1 MGLNDSEGL
10 EQEIDKMLDKVE
22 QKIRQVKELNRPAL
36 DALDKQE
43 IEQRL
48 ITLEQRDESD
58 KKAMQAQLRSL
69 ESQLNLLNQRLYI
82 VMLVLLVICGLFA
95 LFSDLV

>member
-69 ESQLNLLNQRLYI
+69 ESQLNWLNQRLYI

>member
-82 VMLVLLVICGLFA
+82 VLLVLLVICGLFA

>member
-58 KKAMQAQLRSL
+58 KKAMQAQLTSL

>member
-82 VMLVLLVICGLFA
+82 VMLVLLVICGFFA